1 MEQPSYVPQPVRA
14 SCARRMRAEHQRQG
28 PGTDKISTGASA
40 IAYVSIIAFIFS
52 VRYLDVIRWGFKLTW
67 MILGITIAAEAAG
80 KAVMNTGIAS
90 QLRPRRYYTVPRETL
105 DVLIGDVHELVNFL
119 VIESQRIVFAE
130 NIWASL
136 AVCIPRNQL
145 ATSQKLSFDS
155 S

>member
-1 MEQPSYVPQPVRA
+1 M
-14 SCARRMRAEHQRQG
+14 
-28 PGTDKISTGASA
+28 
-40 IAYVSIIAFIFS
+40 
-52 VRYLDVIRWGFKLTW
+52 IRWGFKLTW

-136 AVCIPRNQL
+136 AVRIYWNQQP
-145 ATSQKLSFDS
+145 TSAQAVVLGAKLTSVPPARS
-155 S
+155 A